1 MSQNATAVF
10 GHHGIR
16 VSSKA
21 LLLLL
26 PSGALF
32 VALLLVPMLMTG
44 GLSLNGFDTMT
55 SAAVAGRSW
64 HNYTLVLFD
73 PYYQTIFL
81 RTLGLALT
89 VTLGAVLLGVPEAY
103 IIFRMRPRWRACFLI
118 LTLAPLLISAV
129 VRTLGWS
136 ILLSQNGIVAN
147 LLTWAGFTDSNP
159 QMLFSFWAVAIVLIH
174 ALVPLVIL
182 SVWTSLQG
190 IDPQSCD
197 AALSLG
203 AGKWT
208 VWWRIV
214 LPQVLPGV
222 LSGSL
227 MTFAL
232 SASAF
237 ATPALIG
244 GRRLKVAATAAYDE
258 FLNTLNWPMGA
269 TIAVLLLLLNLLVIG
284 VYGKLIE
291 RRIKRRLGAL
301 T

>member
-1 MSQNATAVF
+1 MNQ
-10 GHHGIR
+10 
-16 VSSKA
+16 VSVLTGRRKAFEFSSRA

-26 PSGALF
+26 PASLLFGALL
-32 VALLLVPMLMTG
+32 AIPMLMIG
-44 GLSLNGFDTMT
+44 ELSLHGFDIST
-55 SAAVAGRSW
+55 STTLPARSL
-64 HNYTLVLFD
+64 HTYVLVLVD

-81 RTLGLALT
+81 RTLGLALAVT
-89 VTLGAVLLGVPEAY
+89 VGAVVLGVPEAY
-103 IIFRMRPRWRACFLI
+103 IIYRMRPRWRACFLI

-136 ILLSQNGIVAN
+136 ILLSQNGIIGSV
-147 LLTWAGFTDSNP
+147 LVWLGLMDSNA
-159 QMLFSFWAVAIVLIH
+159 QLLFSFWAVVVVLIH

-203 AGKWT
+203 AGQLT
-208 VWWRIV
+208 VWRRIV

-269 TIAVLLLLLNLLVIG
+269 TIAVLLLLTNLLVIG
-284 VYGKLIE
+284 VYGKLVE
-291 RRIKRRLGAL
+291 RRIQKRLGR
-301 T
+301 

>member
-1 MSQNATAVF
+1 MSQVATFAPQWRTIQF
-10 GHHGIR
+10 
-16 VSSKA
+16 SSKA

-26 PSGALF
+26 PASMLF
-32 VALLLVPMLMTG
+32 IALLVIPMLMTG
-44 GLSLNGFDTMT
+44 GSSLNGFDTAT
-55 SAAVAGRSW
+55 SAMLPGHSW
-64 HNYTLVLFD
+64 HNYALVLFD

-81 RTLGLALT
+81 RTLGLALAVT
-89 VTLGAVLLGVPEAY
+89 VGAVALGVPEAY

-147 LLTWAGFTDSNP
+147 ILVWTGITDSTP
-159 QMLFSFWAVAIVLIH
+159 QMLFSFWAVVVVLIH

-203 AGKWT
+203 AGQWT
-208 VWWRIV
+208 VWRRIV

-269 TIAVLLLLLNLLVIG
+269 TIAVLLLLINLLVIG
-284 VYGKLIE
+284 VYGKLVE
-291 RRIKRRLGAL
+291 RRIKRRLGH
-301 T
+301 

>member
-1 MSQNATAVF
+1 MNQ
-10 GHHGIR
+10 
-16 VSSKA
+16 VSVLAPRRKAFSFSSRA

-26 PSGALF
+26 PASLLF
-32 VALLLVPMLMTG
+32 IALLAIPMLMMG
-44 GLSLNGFDTMT
+44 ELSLYSFDITTSTMLP
-55 SAAVAGRSW
+55 ARSL
-64 HNYTLVLFD
+64 HNYALVLVD

-81 RTLGLALT
+81 RTLGLALAVT
-89 VTLGAVLLGVPEAY
+89 VGAVVLGVPEAY
-103 IIFRMRPRWRACFLI
+103 IIYRMRPRWRTCFLI

-136 ILLSQNGIVAN
+136 ILLSQNGIIGSV
-147 LLTWAGFTDSNP
+147 LVWLGLMDSNA
-159 QMLFSFWAVAIVLIH
+159 QLLFSFWAVVVVLIH

-203 AGKWT
+203 AGQLT
-208 VWWRIV
+208 VWRRIV

-269 TIAVLLLLLNLLVIG
+269 TIAVLLLLINLLVIG
-284 VYGKLIE
+284 VYGKLVE
-291 RRIKRRLGAL
+291 RRIQKRLGR
-301 T
+301 

>member
-1 MSQNATAVF
+1 MNQ
-10 GHHGIR
+10 
-16 VSSKA
+16 VSVLAPRRKAFSFSSRA

-26 PSGALF
+26 PASLLF
-32 VALLLVPMLMTG
+32 IALLAIPMLMMG
-44 GLSLNGFDTMT
+44 ELSLYSFDITT
-55 SAAVAGRSW
+55 STTLPARSL
-64 HNYTLVLFD
+64 HNYALVLVD

-81 RTLGLALT
+81 RTFGLALAVT
-89 VTLGAVLLGVPEAY
+89 VGAVVLGVPEAY
-103 IIFRMRPRWRACFLI
+103 IIYRMRPRWRTCFLI

-136 ILLSQNGIVAN
+136 ILLSQNGIIGSV
-147 LLTWAGFTDSNP
+147 LVWLGLMDSNA
-159 QMLFSFWAVAIVLIH
+159 QLLFSFWAVVVVLIH

-203 AGKWT
+203 AGQLA
-208 VWWRIV
+208 VWRRIV

-269 TIAVLLLLLNLLVIG
+269 TIAVLLLLINLLVIG
-284 VYGKLIE
+284 VYGKLVE
-291 RRIKRRLGAL
+291 RRIQKRLGR
-301 T
+301 

>member
-1 MSQNATAVF
+1 MS
-10 GHHGIR
+10 HSS
-16 VSSKA
+16 VSIPRRRTFEFSSRA

-26 PSGALF
+26 PASLLF
-32 VALLLVPMLMTG
+32 IALLAIPMLMTG
-44 GLSLNGFDTMT
+44 ELSLHGFNVAT
-55 SAAVAGRSW
+55 SDVLATRSW
-64 HNYTLVLFD
+64 HNYALVLLD

-81 RTLGLALT
+81 RTLGLALAVT
-89 VTLGAVLLGVPEAY
+89 VGAVVLGVPEAY
-103 IIFRMRPRWRACFLI
+103 IIFRMRPRWRAFFLI
-118 LTLAPLLISAV
+118 MTLAPLLISAV

-136 ILLSQNGIVAN
+136 ILLSQNGIVSTTLVWLGLMDGNA
-147 LLTWAGFTDSNP
+147 
-159 QMLFSFWAVAIVLIH
+159 QMLFSFWAVVIVLIH

-182 SVWTSLQG
+182 SVWTSLQS
-190 IDPQSCD
+190 IDPQSCN

-203 AGKWT
+203 AGPTT
-208 VWWRIV
+208 VWWRVV

-258 FLNTLNWPMGA
+258 FLNTLNWPVGA

-284 VYGKLIE
+284 VYGKLVE
-291 RRIKRRLGAL
+291 RRIQRRLGR
-301 T
+301 

>member
-1 MSQNATAVF
+1 MS
-10 GHHGIR
+10 R
-16 VSSKA
+16 SSVLIPRRRAFKFSSRA

-26 PSGALF
+26 PASLLF
-32 VALLLVPMLMTG
+32 IALLAIPMLMTG
-44 GLSLNGFDTMT
+44 ELSLHGFNSAT
-55 SAAVAGRSW
+55 SDVLATRSW
-64 HNYTLVLFD
+64 HNYDLVLFD

-81 RTLGLALT
+81 RTLGLALAVT
-89 VTLGAVLLGVPEAY
+89 VGAVVLGVPEAY
-103 IIFRMRPRWRACFLI
+103 IIFRMRPRWRAFFLI
-118 LTLAPLLISAV
+118 MTLAPLLISAV

-136 ILLSQNGIVAN
+136 ILLSQNGIVSTALVWLGLIDGN
-147 LLTWAGFTDSNP
+147 A
-159 QMLFSFWAVAIVLIH
+159 QMLFSFWAVVIVLIH

-190 IDPQSCD
+190 IDPQSCN

-203 AGKWT
+203 AEPMT
-208 VWWRIV
+208 VWRRIV

-244 GRRLKVAATAAYDE
+244 GRRVKVAATAAYDE
-258 FLNTLNWPMGA
+258 FLNTLNWPVGA
-269 TIAVLLLLLNLLVIG
+269 TIAVLLLVLNLLVIG
-284 VYGKLIE
+284 VYGKLVE
-291 RRIKRRLGAL
+291 RRIQRRLGH
-301 T
+301 